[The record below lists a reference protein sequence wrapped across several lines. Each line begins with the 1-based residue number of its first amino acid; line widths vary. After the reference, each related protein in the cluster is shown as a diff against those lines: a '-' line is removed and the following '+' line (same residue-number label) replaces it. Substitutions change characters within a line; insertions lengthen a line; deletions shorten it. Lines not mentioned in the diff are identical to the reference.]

1 MFKSLWVFSI
11 SLESSASFIFFD
23 KTMELDQIWD
33 FEDWYKNNIED
44 FFKKEFNINGVGT
57 S

>member
-1 MFKSLWVFSI
+1 MP
-11 SLESSASFIFFD
+11 D
-23 KTMELDQIWD
+23 KTMGLDQIWD
-33 FEDWYKNNIED
+33 FDDWYKNNMED